1 MISIVIPTYNASR
14 FIPDLLG
21 SIFKQAVDDMEVIIV
36 DDCSTDNSVEL
47 VKQHPVRLI
56 EMERNGGP
64 AKARNRGVREAKGDI
79 IFFLDSDVVVLNGT
93 VKAVKDY
100 FEKDP
105 SAKCVIGICDTMSL
119 NKGFVPH
126 YMAMFEYVHLI
137 GTPENKVSVF
147 APRCGAMKRDFFLEI
162 GGYNE
167 SYKGADVEDFELA
180 RRVNK
185 TDPIILNEKMLVR
198 HKFATFK
205 QAVRNYFKRAVMWV
219 HLFIKEKKLDN
230 AGPTAPS
237 NGIAALCAFTSFVLL
252 FLMPIAPLVRYAFG
266 ILLIIF
272 FTSNLKWWNFMR
284 KEAGLFF
291 AVRALFLNYF
301 LGIVIMFAAM
311 YGVMSYPFANSKK
324 IPSLDG
330 RGLRGGNKL

>member
-36 DDCSTDNSVEL
+36 DDCSTDNTVEL
-47 VKQHPVRLI
+47 VKQHNVRLI
-56 EMERNGGP
+56 EMEKNGGP
-64 AKARNRGVREAKGDI
+64 AKARNKGVREAKGDI

-93 VKAVKDY
+93 LKAVKEY
-100 FEKDP
+100 FQKNP
-105 SAKCVIGICDTMSL
+105 SAKCVIGICDTKSL
-119 NKGFVPH
+119 NTGFVPN
-126 YMAMFEYVHLI
+126 YMAMFEYIHLI
-137 GTPENKVSVF
+137 GTPGNKVSVF
-147 APRCGAMKRDFFLEI
+147 APRCGAMKRDFFINI

-180 RRVNK
+180 RRVNR

-205 QAVRNYFKRAVMWV
+205 QAVRNYFKRTVMWV

-237 NGIAALCAFTSFVLL
+237 NGIAALCAFASFVLL
-252 FLMPIAPLVRYAFG
+252 FLMPVAPLFKNAVIF
-266 ILLIIF
+266 LLIIF
-272 FTSNLKWWNFMR
+272 FMANLKWWNFMR
-284 KEAGLFF
+284 KEAGLLF
-291 AVRALFLNYF
+291 AIKALFLNYF

-311 YGVMSYPFANSKK
+311 YGVLSSPFAKK
-324 IPSLDG
+324 EVLP
-330 RGLRGGNKL
+330 GN

>member
-1 MISIVIPTYNASR
+1 MISIVTPTYNASR

-21 SIFKQAVDDMEVIIV
+21 SIFRQAVDDMEVIIV
-36 DDCSTDNSVEL
+36 DDRSTDNTAEL
-47 VKQHPVRLI
+47 AKQYPVRLI

-64 AKARNRGVREAKGDI
+64 AKARNKGVKEARGDI
-79 IFFLDSDVVVLNGT
+79 IFFLDSDVVVLDGT
-93 VKAVKDY
+93 VKAVKEY
-100 FEKDP
+100 FKKNP

-126 YMAMFEYVHLI
+126 YMAMFEYIHLI

-147 APRCGAMKRDFFLEI
+147 APRCGAIRRDFFLEI

-180 RRVNK
+180 RRVNR

-205 QAVRNYFKRAVMWV
+205 QAVRNYFKRTVMWV
-219 HLFIKEKKLDN
+219 HLFFKEKKLDN
-230 AGPTAPS
+230 AGPTAPG
-237 NGIAALCAFTSFVLL
+237 NGIAALCAFASFVLL
-252 FLMPIAPLVRYAFG
+252 FLMPAAPVLKNAVIFL
-266 ILLIIF
+266 LLIF
-272 FTSNLKWWNFMR
+272 FVANIKWWNFMR
-284 KEAGLFF
+284 KEAGLLF

-301 LGIVIMFAAM
+301 LGIVIMSAAM
-311 YGVMSYPFANSKK
+311 YGVLSYPFARKGTHPL
-324 IPSLDG
+324 IPS
-330 RGLRGGNKL
+330 